1 MREQIQIK
9 IPKMV
14 RDRRTE
20 RRIMEFN
27 REQIVYYMMIVGGV
41 LLLASIYY

>member
-1 MREQIQIK
+1 MREQIK
-9 IPKMV
+9 IVIPSLV

-27 REQIVYYMMIVGGV
+27 RELTVYYLIIFGGV
-41 LLLASIYY
+41 LLLAAIYY